1 MSFDERIVPARKD
14 IAADFLKNKHK
25 SQKFV
30 SGIKKEVIFPK
41 TNLYSINDTK
51 APLATEL
58 LLGEEFVVYENKAG
72 WSWGQSLRDSY
83 VGYVRSESLST
94 YNKNKYHIVSNIFAP
109 VYEEPK
115 TRSRVMMKLCMN
127 SKISISKSRKNFL
140 LSNVGWILDE
150 HIKKDDAFE
159 KDFVE
164 IATKFI
170 NTPYLWGGKSYSG
183 IDCSGL
189 VQLSLQRFGILSP
202 RDSDQQERNLGKN
215 IGKVAENL
223 ERGDLVF
230 WKGHVAIVV
239 DSNSIIHA
247 NSFHKKVTLESTQEA
262 IERLKA
268 KSIFISSIKRI

>member
-30 SGIKKEVIFPK
+30 SGVKKEVILAK
-41 TNLYSINDTK
+41 TNLYSINDAK

-58 LLGEEFVVYENKAG
+58 LLGEEFVVYENKTN

-83 VGYVRSESLST
+83 VGYVRSETLST
-94 YNKNKYHIVSNIFAP
+94 FDKDKYHIVSNIFAP
-109 VYEEPK
+109 AYEEPNA
-115 TRSRVMMKLCMN
+115 RSRVMMTLCMN
-127 SKISISKSRKNFL
+127 SKIRISKSRKNFL
-140 LSNVGWILDE
+140 LSNVGWILNE
-150 HIKKDDAFE
+150 HIKKDDVFE

-164 IATKFI
+164 IAKKFI
-170 NTPYLWGGKSYSG
+170 NIPYLWGGKSYSG

-215 IGKVAENL
+215 IGKVAKNL
-223 ERGDLVF
+223 ERGDLIF

-247 NSFHKKVTLESTQEA
+247 NAFHKKVTLESTQEA
-262 IERLKA
+262 IERLKT